1 LNNFRDLIRTPRT
14 FIGVLVMTGLVGKM
28 RTSDMR
34 LPHVGQAGHIKTPG
48 GLLVVIAILN
58 PTNKQKHVTPSF
70 LIEKQNL

>member
-1 LNNFRDLIRTPRT
+1 
-14 FIGVLVMTGLVGKM
+14 M

-58 PTNKQKHVTPSF
+58 QTNKQKHVTPSF